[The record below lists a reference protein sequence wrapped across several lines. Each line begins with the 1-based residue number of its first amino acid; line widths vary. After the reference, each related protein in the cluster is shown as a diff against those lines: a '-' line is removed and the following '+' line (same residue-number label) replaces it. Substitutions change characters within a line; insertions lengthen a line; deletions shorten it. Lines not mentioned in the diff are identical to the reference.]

1 MFRWWKKISTAT
13 SPQTAFNRRR
23 LANTMP
29 GETGTLAAN
38 RLGWFIG

>member
-1 MFRWWKKISTAT
+1 MFKWWKNRNTQPSLQVAYD
-13 SPQTAFNRRR
+13 RRR

-29 GETGTLAAN
+29 GETGALAAN